1 MTSLLKDFNYTSP
14 IIVPGK
20 YDNAEIEAA
29 DNIGYHYLK
38 IDGQQFMAYNINSH
52 FEAYQVFSH
61 YYFARGHVIV
71 TGMGFGARENWILTK
86 PEVTK
91 LTIIE
96 KNESVLNYH
105 KIIESPFLKDPRV
118 EIVITD
124 ASKYKS
130 KCDVLLLDHYEMESY
145 ENILENVGKIKFN
158 IECDLL
164 WFWPLETIIMRYKN
178 SADYTCIGRSVNIN
192 LTNYQSYKWIKKTF
206 CLNKLPDLDKE
217 LIGLFCIMHGDIPSI
232 NKTEKLLS
240 YFFFDYL

>member
-1 MTSLLKDFNYTSP
+1 MISLLEHFNYTSP
-14 IIVPGK
+14 ILVPGK
-20 YDNAEIEAA
+20 YGNAEIETE
-29 DNIGYHYLK
+29 DNIQYYLK
-38 IDGQQFMAYNINSH
+38 IDGQQFMYYNMNSH
-52 FEAYQVFSH
+52 AEAYELFSH

-71 TGMGFGARENWILTK
+71 TGMGFGVRENWILTK

-118 EIVITD
+118 EIIITD

-145 ENILENVGKIKFN
+145 ENILESVRKIKHN

-164 WFWPLETIIMRYKN
+164 WFWPLEKLIMYYKN
-178 SADYTCIGRSVNIN
+178 SSGNTD
-192 LTNYQSYKWIKKTF
+192 LTNYQSYKWIKKLF
-206 CLNKLPDLDKE
+206 CLDKLPDLDKE
-217 LIGLFCIMHGDIPSI
+217 LIGLFCMMFWSKIFSDDKHHVDVLG
-232 NKTEKLLS
+232 EEV
-240 YFFFDYL
+240 

>member
-20 YDNAEIEAA
+20 YDNAEIETA
-29 DNIGYHYLK
+29 DNIGYRLK

-52 FEAYQVFSH
+52 AEAYQVFSH

-130 KCDVLLLDHYEMESY
+130 KCDVLLLDHYEKEPV
-145 ENILENVGKIKFN
+145 EDILENVRKIKFN

-164 WFWPLETIIMRYKN
+164 WFWPLEEIIMYYKN
-178 SADYTCIGRSVNIN
+178 SSVNIN

-217 LIGLFCIMHGDIPSI
+217 LIGLFCIMYEDIPSI
-232 NKTEKLLS
+232 NKTEKLFS
-240 YFFFDYL
+240 YFFFDCL